1 MLFERNGLFP
11 ELFWEHTTGVPYHE
25 RKCSLLQLF
34 TFAAVAVVA
43 VAVFFVA
50 FAGSENVVRST
61 AHLYAPCKFF
71 G

>member
-25 RKCSLLQLF
+25 RKCNLLQLF

-43 VAVFFVA
+43 VTVYFVA
-50 FAGSENVVRST
+50 FVRTENVVRST
-61 AHLYAPCKFF
+61 AHPYAPCKIF

>member
-1 MLFERNGLFP
+1 MLFERIGLFP

-25 RKCSLLQLF
+25 RKCNLLQLS

-50 FAGSENVVRST
+50 FAGCENVVRST
-61 AHLYAPCKFF
+61 AHPYAPCKIF